1 MSHDSVS
8 FWIVLI
14 YFITFLTIVGNI
26 LVIITIVTHDDIKT
40 TRANRFKI
48 YISNFQNFKIFSP
61 GLCCPC
67 LPLTSAWLC
76 S

>member
-1 MSHDSVS
+1 MSHHPVS

-26 LVIITIVTHDDIKT
+26 LVIITIITHDDIKT

-48 YISNFQNFKIFSP
+48 YI
-61 GLCCPC
+61 
-67 LPLTSAWLC
+67 
-76 S
+76 